1 MKIIEGERITRRG
14 KSSLGTVGTVLFP
27 YILAA
32 VASISGEPC
41 LVRNMLNGTMPVN
54 LTTRMTRQYQV
65 AV

>member
-41 LVRNMLNGTMPVN
+41 LGRNMLNGTMPVN